1 MWRCCARC
9 SRPTPTRT
17 NRFGGIALIPAADRG
32 HVECV
37 REILKTKIDVDHVNK
52 LGWTALLEAIILAT
66 PRWCGCSSSPGLA
79 ADQARFLDLH
89 RIFPGGV

>member
-37 REILKTKIDVDHVNK
+37 REILKTKIDIDHVNK
-52 LGWTALLEAIILAT
+52 LGWTALLEAIILGESG
-66 PRWCGCSSSPGLA
+66 PRHTEVVRLLEQPG
-79 ADQARFLDLH
+79 AR
-89 RIFPGGV
+89 R